1 MAQVH
6 LCLASQNM
14 ELLAL
19 QNIRRE
25 APEFFCGFSGSEID
39 FLH

>member
-19 QNIRRE
+19 QNFRSER
-25 APEFFCGFSGSEID
+25 PEFFGGFSGSEID